1 MSVVEKSKGPHK
13 PSKVVAPKQGGEQ
26 TVTILD
32 MGCWREGSHLLLNLF
47 GCYQTSSKLNK
58 SPNQGK
64 AKMEVLGSQVEQV
77 VNDHDPSDEGN
88 GVWLLGG
95 NLFPRIKFFP
105 AAQAVVRSPKTSQD
119 TEENRS

>member
-1 MSVVEKSKGPHK
+1 MLKKSQK
-13 PSKVVAPKQGGEQ
+13 
-26 TVTILD
+26 
-32 MGCWREGSHLLLNLF
+32 
-47 GCYQTSSKLNK
+47 
-58 SPNQGK
+58 QGK
-64 AKMEVLGSQVEQV
+64 AKIEAVVGSQVEEV